1 MSSPWLPCNRESPGK
16 KPGEQD
22 GRDQRREPRPK
33 RNKFLRTAWEPS
45 KAEKIPA
52 ENRATASFDSR
63 FFSPIPA
70 ILARIQLGGMRRGV
84 VGGMGSSKPKWFP
97 RQLRV
102 TFCELLNLD
111 ELVLLHVRETLSRVR
126 GRPPHFQPHNFRR
139 FPQADVLLD
148 GVRAERTTAAD
159 RAIYG

>member
-1 MSSPWLPCNRESPGK
+1 
-16 KPGEQD
+16 
-22 GRDQRREPRPK
+22 
-33 RNKFLRTAWEPS
+33 
-45 KAEKIPA
+45 
-52 ENRATASFDSR
+52 
-63 FFSPIPA
+63 
-70 ILARIQLGGMRRGV
+70 MRRGV
-84 VGGMGSSKPKWFP
+84 VGGIGSSKPKWFP

-159 RAIYG
+159 RAIYGPLPAPLVFYSRLDARPNSRAVRLDPHKSHSSPVVGVSRIFVHSELMRVSRCRAANRHQ